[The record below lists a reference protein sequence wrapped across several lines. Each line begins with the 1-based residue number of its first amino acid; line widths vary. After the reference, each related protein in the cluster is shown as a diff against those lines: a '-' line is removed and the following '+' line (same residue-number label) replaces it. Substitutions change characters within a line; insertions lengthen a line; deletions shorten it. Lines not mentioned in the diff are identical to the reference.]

1 MTLPSHDHLRPYLAV
16 DDAERAVAFYTE
28 VFGFSEQYS
37 LPMPDGRVGHA
48 ELARGKARL
57 LLSDAFPEIG
67 ATPPAEQHW
76 AVSLLLYVEDLD
88 ATVAAAEAAGATIVS
103 PPKDEFFG
111 DRAAKLIDPFGHRWF
126 LHQMLEALGPEEIR
140 RRFAESSG
148 P

>member
-1 MTLPSHDHLRPYLAV
+1 MTLPSHDHLQPYLAV
-16 DDAERAVAFYTE
+16 DDAERAVAFYVG
-28 VFGFSEQYS
+28 VFGFTERYR

-48 ELARGKARL
+48 ELGRGNVRL

-67 ATPPAEQHW
+67 ATPPAQQDW
-76 AVSLLLYVEDLD
+76 PVSLLLYVEDLD
-88 ATVAAAEAAGATIVS
+88 ATVAAAEAAGACIVS

-140 RRFAESSG
+140 RRFAERG
-148 P
+148 AP